1 MPTRKSSNSQSTK
14 PESKAAA
21 GAPSLNMSMA
31 EIKTELIKLVQ
42 EKSLF
47 DGDMVLPSG
56 KIATQYL
63 YLSETLL
70 SARGSFLAS
79 MAILY
84 HLREDIRFVGGAFN
98 RANALASAVSSLAQI
113 RGQELDTFL
122 VLDDSSTRRYG
133 HSKFIQGPL
142 KPGADVCIVQDEVV
156 DGIKVIE
163 TIRRLQEEADARIIQ
178 VIAIFDRLDGA
189 KLRLENYGVDYTAIL
204 TMKDI
209 SQEELSAR
217 R

>member
-1 MPTRKSSNSQSTK
+1 MPTRKTSSTK
-14 PESKAAA
+14 TSIKSPES
-21 GAPSLNMSMA
+21 PVSLNMSMPD
-31 EIKTELIKLVQ
+31 IKKELIEMIK

-63 YLSETLL
+63 DLSETLL

-84 HLREDIRFVGGAFN
+84 HLKEEIRFVGGSHNCADS
-98 RANALASAVSSLAQI
+98 LASSVSSLAQI
-113 RGQELDTFL
+113 RGQQLDTFI
-122 VLDDSSTRRYG
+122 VLDDSQVRRFG
-133 HSKFIQGPL
+133 HSKFIKGPL
-142 KPGADVCIVQDEVV
+142 KPGADVCLVQDEIV
-156 DGIKVIE
+156 DGLKVIE

-178 VIAIFDRLDGA
+178 VISIFDRLDGA
-189 KLRLENYGVDYTAIL
+189 KLRLENYGVDYTSIV
-204 TMKDI
+204 TMKDVAK
-209 SQEELSAR
+209 EEFSGR